1 MLCERWL
8 PYGDLLLVCGRAA
21 ARRVA
26 ECRVSSRQIRAVV
39 VKRVQVFLVSES
51 ENEVE
56 VAPSFRRRAV
66 DELEVARREHHGG
79 KRAERV
85 TEPANFIAVDRN
97 FLAFG
102 VAIEA
107 DGDLAPLWSVR
118 LRGDVESRRVEARQV
133 LIARS
138 E

>member
-1 MLCERWL
+1 MLRERWL
-8 PYGDLLLVCGRAA
+8 PDGDLLLVGGRAA
-21 ARRVA
+21 ACGVA

-39 VKRVQVFLVSES
+39 VKRVQVFLVGES

-56 VAPSFRRRAV
+56 IAPSFRRRAV
-66 DELEVARREHHGG
+66 DELEVARGEHHRR
-79 KRAERV
+79 KRAKRV

-107 DGDLAPLWSVR
+107 DGDLALLRSVR
-118 LRGDVESRRVEARQV
+118 V
-133 LIARS
+133 RS
-138 E
+138 D